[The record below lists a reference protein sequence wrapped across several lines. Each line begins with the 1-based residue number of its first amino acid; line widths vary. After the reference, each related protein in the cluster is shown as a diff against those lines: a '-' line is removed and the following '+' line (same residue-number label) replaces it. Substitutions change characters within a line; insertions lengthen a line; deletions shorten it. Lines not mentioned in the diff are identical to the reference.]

1 MNLNFSIQRLSLND
15 LPQMF
20 NLKEEIEDDCV
31 SIEDKIEGV
40 QRVEEKGDRRSER
53 LSMKHLMNPSCFFT
67 SIRK

>member
-1 MNLNFSIQRLSLND
+1 MPSKMSLNFSIQRLSLND

-40 QRVEEKGDRRSER
+40 QRV
-53 LSMKHLMNPSCFFT
+53 
-67 SIRK
+67 